1 MIIEQALGLIF
12 ALTSIVQEINTLLN
26 LNSNVLLIAPTG
38 WGKTTLLLDLVKN
51 SEKTWVY
58 LAPLRALAN
67 EFYIRSSKAIKGTIL
82 ISHHYEVQEMI
93 SSGLKTKLLIIT
105 PELLSEKLIQYFK
118 IGTNYVFD
126 ELHLFY
132 YWGGTFRPKLIE
144 CYEDVLSTGNS
155 CLSLSATMS
164 DELVKRWEI
173 DGRLNSERTIKINLN
188 NHTLKK
194 DPRETTYIPKPFAKL
209 FMNEL
214 IFKKTRFSKLIFCAY
229 KDEVMS
235 LKNRLEGLGFC
246 VVTCIG
252 GQTQLLAGELSRK
265 PKPDFILATSAASH
279 GVNLPKISIIYLSY
293 KIKNYDFWVQ
303 MCGRGGRQGEEFR
316 VFTRDKYR
324 ITTIGWLLSFL
335 YLLKL
340 KLWSKLYPYEL
351 RRYLN
356 SQNSL

>member
-144 CYEDVLSTGNS
+144 CYEDVLSTGSS

-164 DELVKRWEI
+164 DELIRRWEI
-173 DGRLNSERTIKINLN
+173 DGSLNYENIIKIDLK

-194 DPRETTYIPKPFAKL
+194 DPKKTTYIPKPFTQL
-209 FMNEL
+209 FLKEL
-214 IFKKTRFSKLIFCAY
+214 IFKKTKFSKLIFCAY
-229 KDEVMS
+229 KDEVIS
-235 LKNRLEGLGFC
+235 LRDKLEGLGFC
-246 VVTCIG
+246 VVTCVG

-265 PKPDFILATSAASH
+265 PNPDFILATSAVSH

-303 MCGRGGRQGEEFR
+303 MVGRGGRQGEEFR
-316 VFTRDKYR
+316 VFTRDNYR
-324 ITTIGWLLSFL
+324 INTIGWLLSFL